1 MTGTVELVIQGP
13 WYWQLFF
20 GPQQ

>member
-20 GPQQ
+20 GAQQ